1 MWIHRVVYSAGYDR
15 VRTASNTSS
24 RHLGEQAAALLVGQT
39 DNVSN
44 AQLCTSAAMLE
55 SFIDLR

>member
-1 MWIHRVVYSAGYDR
+1 MVHSAGSNR
-15 VRTASNTSS
+15 IRTASNTSS
-24 RHLGEQAAALLVGQT
+24 RHLGEQAATLLVGQT

-55 SFIDLR
+55 SIIDLR

>member
-1 MWIHRVVYSAGYDR
+1 
-15 VRTASNTSS
+15 
-24 RHLGEQAAALLVGQT
+24 LLVGQT

-55 SFIDLR
+55 SFIDLP